1 MIRINLLP
9 VRAAQRRLGA
19 RKEMTMFALAL
30 GGLLVILYSGH
41 LAMLVRISDAEDRVD
56 SVKTQLAGLKRDV
69 VRIADFKSQTE
80 VLEKKIGVIVQLQ
93 KQKIGPA
100 HMLDDLSTILT
111 DDKKVWLMKL
121 EEKGGSLTLE
131 GEAMEE
137 ENISDFQIALERRS
151 VFFKDVK
158 LVYANE
164 ETGGGIP
171 HLKWKITCTTNYA
184 AG

>member
-9 VRAAQRRLGA
+9 VRAEQRRVSA
-19 RKEMTMFALAL
+19 KKEITLFALAL

-41 LAMLVRISDAEDRVD
+41 LAMLVRISDAEERVD
-56 SVKTQLAGLKRDV
+56 AVKTQIAGLKRDV

-100 HMLDDLSTILT
+100 RMLDDLATILT
-111 DDKKVWLMKL
+111 DDKKVWLVSL
-121 EEKGGSLTLE
+121 EEKGGQLTLE
-131 GEAMEE
+131 GEAMEH

-151 VFFKDVK
+151 IFFKDIK
-158 LVYANE
+158 LVYVDDDKS
-164 ETGGGIP
+164 GGVS